1 MNTNALRQKILDLA
15 IHGKLVKQDPADE
28 SATILLEKIRAEKEK
43 KIASGELKRGKND
56 SYIFFGDDNR
66 HYEKFADGRVKDI
79 EDEIP
84 FAVPEG
90 WAWCRLGVVADIAR
104 GGSPRPI
111 EDFITDKKNGINWI
125 KIGDTVPESKYI
137 ISAKEKIKP
146 EGKKHSRFVHAGD
159 FLLTNSMS
167 FGRPYILKI
176 DGCIHDGWL
185 VFADIIKYLLK
196 DFLYYALSS
205 KYIYNSF
212 SLVAAGSTVKNL
224 KADTVKQVLFPLPP
238 LLEQKRIITNIE
250 AIFAQID
257 LLEQNKADLQTAV
270 KQAKSKILDLAIR
283 GKLVPQDPTDEP
295 ASVMLEKLH
304 AEKEAKIVAGE
315 IKRGKYDSYI
325 YKNSTDNCY
334 YEKFEGSEEQIEIP
348 FDLPE
353 GWCWQK
359 ISSICEINPKNKL
372 DNTLEISFVPMTLID
387 SEFNNNFTY
396 ELQRWETVKSG
407 FSHFADNDI
416 GIAKITPCF
425 ENRKSVIFKNL
436 KNKYGAGTTEL
447 HILRTNNEYIFN
459 EYVFWFIKTDTFIKE
474 GINNFTGAVG
484 QQRIGKEFIAETL
497 IPIPPLNEQ
506 IKICR
511 TINKLM
517 KKLDKISLNIV

>member
-1 MNTNALRQKILDLA
+1 M
-15 IHGKLVKQDPADE
+15 
-28 SATILLEKIRAEKEK
+28 
-43 KIASGELKRGKND
+43 
-56 SYIFFGDDNR
+56 
-66 HYEKFADGRVKDI
+66 
-79 EDEIP
+79 
-84 FAVPEG
+84 
-90 WAWCRLGVVADIAR
+90 
-104 GGSPRPI
+104 
-111 EDFITDKKNGINWI
+111 
-125 KIGDTVPESKYI
+125 
-137 ISAKEKIKP
+137 IS
-146 EGKKHSRFVHAGD
+146 
-159 FLLTNSMS
+159 
-167 FGRPYILKI
+167 
-176 DGCIHDGWL
+176 
-185 VFADIIKYLLK
+185 
-196 DFLYYALSS
+196 
-205 KYIYNSF
+205 
-212 SLVAAGSTVKNL
+212 
-224 KADTVKQVLFPLPP
+224 
-238 LLEQKRIITNIE
+238 
-250 AIFAQID
+250 
-257 LLEQNKADLQTAV
+257 
-270 KQAKSKILDLAIR
+270 
-283 GKLVPQDPTDEP
+283 
-295 ASVMLEKLH
+295 
-304 AEKEAKIVAGE
+304 
-315 IKRGKYDSYI
+315 
-325 YKNSTDNCY
+325 CY
-334 YEKFEGSEEQIEIP
+334 YEKFEGVEEQIEIP

-372 DNTLEISFVPMTLID
+372 DNTLEVSFVPMTLID

-506 IKICR
+506 VKICR

-517 KKLDKISLNIV
+517 KKLDETSLNIV

>member
-1 MNTNALRQKILDLA
+1 MYPGDILISRLPEPVGRACIVPNLSQRLITAVDCA
-15 IHGKLVKQDPADE
+15 IIRLKQDIISKNYFIYYTQ
-28 SATILLEKIRAEKEK
+28 SAKYLELIKNNCMGTTRLRISRANLEK
-43 KIASGELKRGKND
+43 
-56 SYIFFGDDNR
+56 
-66 HYEKFADGRVKDI
+66 
-79 EDEIP
+79 
-84 FAVPEG
+84 
-90 WAWCRLGVVADIAR
+90 
-104 GGSPRPI
+104 
-111 EDFITDKKNGINWI
+111 T
-125 KIGDTVPESKYI
+125 
-137 ISAKEKIKP
+137 
-146 EGKKHSRFVHAGD
+146 
-159 FLLTNSMS
+159 
-167 FGRPYILKI
+167 
-176 DGCIHDGWL
+176 
-185 VFADIIKYLLK
+185 
-196 DFLYYALSS
+196 
-205 KYIYNSF
+205 
-212 SLVAAGSTVKNL
+212 
-224 KADTVKQVLFPLPP
+224 LFPLPP
-238 LLEQKRIITNIE
+238 LAEQKRIITNIE

-257 LLEQNKADLQTAV
+257 LLEQNKADLQTAI

-283 GKLVPQDPTDEP
+283 GKLVPQDPADEP
-295 ASVMLEKLH
+295 ASVMLEKLR
-304 AEKEAKIVAGE
+304 AEKETKIAAGE

-334 YEKFEGSEEQIEIP
+334 YEKFDGKEEQIEIP

-372 DNTLEISFVPMTLID
+372 DNTLEVSFVPMTLID
-387 SEFNNNFTY
+387 SEFNNNFAY

-484 QQRIGKEFIAETL
+484 QQRIGKEFIAETF
-497 IPIPPLNEQ
+497 IPIPPLKEQ
-506 IKICR
+506 VKICR

-517 KKLDKISLNIV
+517 KKLDEISLNIV

>member
-1 MNTNALRQKILDLA
+1 M
-15 IHGKLVKQDPADE
+15 
-28 SATILLEKIRAEKEK
+28 
-43 KIASGELKRGKND
+43 
-56 SYIFFGDDNR
+56 
-66 HYEKFADGRVKDI
+66 
-79 EDEIP
+79 
-84 FAVPEG
+84 
-90 WAWCRLGVVADIAR
+90 
-104 GGSPRPI
+104 
-111 EDFITDKKNGINWI
+111 
-125 KIGDTVPESKYI
+125 
-137 ISAKEKIKP
+137 IS
-146 EGKKHSRFVHAGD
+146 
-159 FLLTNSMS
+159 
-167 FGRPYILKI
+167 
-176 DGCIHDGWL
+176 
-185 VFADIIKYLLK
+185 
-196 DFLYYALSS
+196 
-205 KYIYNSF
+205 
-212 SLVAAGSTVKNL
+212 
-224 KADTVKQVLFPLPP
+224 
-238 LLEQKRIITNIE
+238 
-250 AIFAQID
+250 
-257 LLEQNKADLQTAV
+257 
-270 KQAKSKILDLAIR
+270 
-283 GKLVPQDPTDEP
+283 
-295 ASVMLEKLH
+295 
-304 AEKEAKIVAGE
+304 
-315 IKRGKYDSYI
+315 
-325 YKNSTDNCY
+325 CY
-334 YEKFEGSEEQIEIP
+334 YERFEGSEEQIEIP

-396 ELQRWETVKSG
+396 ELQRWKTVKSG

-517 KKLDKISLNIV
+517 KELDEIILNLV